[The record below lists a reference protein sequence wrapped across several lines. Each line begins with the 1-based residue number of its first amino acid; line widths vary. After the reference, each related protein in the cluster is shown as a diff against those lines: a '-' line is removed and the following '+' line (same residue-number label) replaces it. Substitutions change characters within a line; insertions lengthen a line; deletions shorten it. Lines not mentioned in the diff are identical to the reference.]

1 MEDDETYSFSFQS
14 DDQAISGIAPSSG
27 EIILLDNDS
36 KQEGGEKRLDIFP
49 TVVAV
54 IAFNQSIYEV
64 SEELTP
70 FSVCIE
76 LQNAVSINTN
86 LTLRLQTEENTAS
99 TDDFESIIN
108 EERSVNGSTCYEISI
123 ISDDLLED
131 EEFFAISIDS
141 KDTRLEINNP
151 SAQIRIED
159 RNSKTPL
166 ILIAR
171 QSIVLFLATAL
182 ICYSYLS
189 DRLGKRLETQL

>member
-36 KQEGGEKRLDIFP
+36 KQVGGEKRLDIFP

-123 ISDDLLED
+123 ISDDLLEE
-131 EEFFAISIDS
+131 EEFFTISIDS
-141 KDTRLEINNP
+141 KDTRLKINNP

-159 RNSKTPL
+159 RNSKTL
-166 ILIAR
+166 LNTHSKTIR
-171 QSIVLFLATAL
+171 
-182 ICYSYLS
+182 CLS
-189 DRLGKRLETQL
+189 FCNSTNML

>member
-36 KQEGGEKRLDIFP
+36 KQVGGEKQLDIFP

-70 FSVCIE
+70 FSVCTE

-131 EEFFAISIDS
+131 EEFFTISIDS
-141 KDTRLEINNP
+141 KDTRLEINYP

-159 RNSKTPL
+159 RNSKTSV

-171 QSIVLFLATAL
+171 QSVVLIFATAL